1 MYSYAVLYVAISD
14 KFYDYKAGT
23 VLVVSLNIS
32 LPFLVGK
39 DFVFHFLF
47 AVSYNSIEASAQPR
61 QWERFHFLTMYLNL
75 L

>member
-14 KFYDYKAGT
+14 KFYDHKAGT

-39 DFVFHFLF
+39 DFFPGTVT
-47 AVSYNSIEASAQPR
+47 SPSMQ
-61 QWERFHFLTMYLNL
+61 
-75 L
+75 